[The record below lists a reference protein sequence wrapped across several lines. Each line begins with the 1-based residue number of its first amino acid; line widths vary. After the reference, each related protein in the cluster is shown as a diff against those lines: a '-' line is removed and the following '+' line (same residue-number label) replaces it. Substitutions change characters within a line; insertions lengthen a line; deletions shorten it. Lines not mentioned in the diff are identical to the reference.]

1 MKYHLRKFSE
11 LSTSELYD
19 LLQLRSEVFVVEQKC
34 AYQDLDGKD
43 KEALHLIGKIN
54 EDTVAYA
61 RLFAPGISYKEAAI
75 GRVVVSEKARGKEYG
90 KELMKKAIECISTE
104 YNTDEIIISAQKYL
118 EKFYT
123 ELGFLSE
130 GDPYPE
136 DDIPH
141 IKMRLKKR

>member
-1 MKYHLRKFSE
+1 MNFTLKRFTE
-11 LSTSELYD
+11 LSTTELYE

-43 KEALHLIGKIN
+43 KDALHLIGKIN
-54 EDTVAYA
+54 DETLTYA

-75 GRVVVSEKARGKEYG
+75 GRVIVSEKVRGNEYG
-90 KELMKKAIECISTE
+90 KELMNKAIEMICE
-104 YNTDEIIISAQKYL
+104 EFKTDEIIISAQKYL
-118 EKFYT
+118 ERFYT
-123 ELGFLSE
+123 ELGFVAE

-141 IKMRLKKR
+141 IKMRWRK